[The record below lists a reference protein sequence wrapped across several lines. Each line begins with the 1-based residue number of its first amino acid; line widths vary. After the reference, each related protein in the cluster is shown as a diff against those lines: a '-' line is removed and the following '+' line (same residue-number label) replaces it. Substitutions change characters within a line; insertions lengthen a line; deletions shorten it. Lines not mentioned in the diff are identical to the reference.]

1 MRRFLLLFTVLF
13 ATLQLQAQNIS
24 SVGRVGYINTDEI
37 LSSIPEYEVAQDKL
51 EVLSQE
57 YQSKIEAEYKVIE
70 DLYQKYQA
78 TKATL
83 SESVKS
89 QKESEIIT
97 KERAVKELQNSYFG
111 EDGVMQE
118 KSEEYLAP
126 IKNRVQQAIDIV
138 AKDGN
143 FMLLLDIASMQGI
156 VYVNETDN
164 LNATI
169 LKILGY

>member
-24 SVGRVGYINTDEI
+24 SLGRVWYINTDEI

-118 KSEEYLAP
+118 KSEEYLTP
-126 IKNRVQQAIDIV
+126 IRNRVQQAIDIV

-156 VYVNETDN
+156 VYVNEIDN
-164 LNATI
+164 LNAAI